1 MSDPF
6 DTTPAPPTMESRLR
20 ALLNSMN
27 SAILE
32 VDTGGSLVHANP
44 FARKIMTDL
53 PPTPS
58 PPGWETEW
66 GEMMIFRDAHGAPM
80 PPDEGPLFNALR
92 TGESQNDYQFSIEH
106 PNGRILHL
114 MGTAEPLFG
123 QDERVS
129 GAICSYQDVTEV
141 VELQWALESQLDE
154 TKNAH
159 QDIRLAHT
167 ELSRAHN
174 LQAGFI
180 ANFSHDLRTPLSG
193 VLGFADLLTISPSII
208 DDDEKE
214 YLQEII
220 DSGDALRMM
229 IDSVITYSNILS
241 GTVRIVAEW
250 HEIDSIIEKA
260 VEPARRMC
268 NRRGLEFILDLENA
282 PERIC
287 VDELRLQEVLE
298 QLLDN
303 AVKFTETGEVCL
315 HVKTEE
321 DSVVF
326 GIRDTG
332 PGISAE
338 AELRLFEPYSKTLV
352 KDGQLRRG
360 VGLGLTLVKALVELM
375 QGRVDYVTS
384 LGGGTTFSVRL
395 PIVYAAEF
403 DNL

>member
-32 VDTGGSLVHANP
+32 VDTSGSLVHANP

-58 PPGWETEW
+58 PSGWESEW
-66 GEMMIFRDAHGAPM
+66 GDMMTFRDAHGAPL
-80 PPDEGPLFNALR
+80 PPNEGPLFNALR
-92 TGESQNDYQFSIEH
+92 TGESQHDYHFSIEH

-123 QDERVS
+123 HDGRIS
-129 GAICSYQDVTEV
+129 GSICSYQDVTELIV
-141 VELQWALESQLDE
+141 LQRALESQLDE

-193 VLGFADLLTISPSII
+193 VLGFADLLAISPSII

-220 DSGDALRMM
+220 DAGDSLRMM

-250 HEIDSIIEKA
+250 HEIDQIVEKA

-268 NRRGLEFILDLENA
+268 DRRGLDFILDLDNA
-282 PERIC
+282 PERIR

-303 AVKFTETGEVCL
+303 AMKFTEIGDVCL
-315 HVKTEE
+315 SVKTVE

-326 GIRDTG
+326 EVKDTG

-360 VGLGLTLVKALVELM
+360 VGLGLTLGKALVELM
-375 QGRVDYVTS
+375 QGKIDYYTK
-384 LGGGTTFSVRL
+384 LGVGTTFSVRL
-395 PIVYAAEF
+395 PIIYGT
-403 DNL
+403 DLGDI